1 MRLEEGNIKL
11 IDPKDTTLS
20 LIPDS
25 GIQFLDYSLDTTQ
38 CKSFKFHFLDV
49 EREVSSNETSATIKQ
64 FVHPVEEDKGEDE
77 SSYGDETYSSIY
89 SDGPKNTSPDAVYE
103 VSGKNALEVFDRQ
116 WLPIPYFRLTS
127 VSDVF
132 DNGPT
137 NWARLYIA
145 KPLESDPPGSPYRLV
160 IAFDTE
166 VLDRKPNRAYAGPE
180 EADATDPAIRF
191 AWLGDQIQQMNFASG
206 DWQHNWIKESYI
218 DGKKKKSPRFKGAD
232 DFDNT
237 GEPWA
242 HYEALLQSLQKI
254 FEFPTIN
261 LTDIYEQGKGVKNY
275 IDVDLILDIGNS
287 RTCGILSEQA
297 LDDDVTNIGKPA
309 ILELRDLSR
318 PELVVTEPFDSRV
331 EFFSA
336 SFGKSEF
343 ARRSGRPK
351 SRDAF
356 WWPSPIR
363 TGPEAAWLASLSNG
377 REGISGMS
385 SPKRYIWDE
394 AERPQNWI
402 NNRGRLSVEEMI
414 PPIRGRIPA
423 QLTVD
428 GKINKQGLGLEVRYS
443 RRAMYMLLVAEL
455 VSHAI
460 SQMNSVSHRMLRPN
474 SHVPRKLRKIFVTL
488 PSATP
493 AAERN
498 EIRRQIRSAIKLI
511 WNAFEWDIQGCPEP
525 MLEWDEATCA
535 QLVYLY
541 NELEYR
547 FQSFPREFFSI
558 VGKVREGQS
567 APSLRIAS
575 LDIGGGT
582 TDLMVM
588 EHQLYDEIITP
599 VQLFREGFRQAGD
612 DIVKQVIEALILP
625 ALVKHAKLQGIENA
639 AQLMNRY
646 FGGDSTGISTVDE
659 VRRALFVNQIL
670 IPAAIRLLQLHED
683 SDLRTHNQG
692 QSFQLE
698 EIIDELS
705 VRPEV
710 LRFIEDTVFKVER
723 DSFSIDDI
731 VLHMDTREI
740 AGVIQ
745 SVIGRALDDI
755 CDVVRA
761 FDCDILLLTGRPSAL
776 PAIKD
781 RVISNV
787 AVPPDRVVPM
797 YGYRVG
803 GWYSFR
809 SDSGTIDDPK
819 TTASVGALLC
829 HLCQGR
835 YASFVFQSEQLQY
848 KSTANYIGK
857 MDPKGLIST
866 QDVFEEEVDA
876 SDPSSSAF
884 TVSMTSKLDIGYRQ
898 LPIER
903 WVTAQIYHV
912 FYKDDE
918 TARRIAQPIKLI
930 FERKHIEDSSVNQRY
945 LDEEEKSTDFNLEQ
959 FKITEQVDRRGD
971 SIPKRDIGL
980 RMQTVKSVDK
990 QESGYWLDTGI
1001 LATTDL
1007 MDDGFHDA

>member
-11 IDPKDTTLS
+11 LDPKETTLS

-25 GIQFLDYSLDTTQ
+25 GIQFLDYLVDTAK
-38 CKSFKFHFLDV
+38 CKSLKFHFLDL
-49 EREVSSNETSATIKQ
+49 EQEINSSETSSTIKQ
-64 FVHPVEEDKGEDE
+64 FVHPVQTNTNEDE
-77 SSYGDETYSSIY
+77 QSYREETYSSIY
-89 SDGPKNTSPDAVYE
+89 SDGPKDVVDNVYQVSP
-103 VSGKNALEVFDRQ
+103 KNAFEVFDRQ

-127 VSDVF
+127 VSDVY

-137 NWARLYIA
+137 NWARVYLA
-145 KPLESDPPGSPYRLV
+145 KPLESDPPNSPYRMI

-166 VLDRKPNRAYAGPE
+166 ILERRPNRPYAGPE
-180 EADATDPAIRF
+180 KADAQDPAIRF
-191 AWLGDQIQQMNFASG
+191 AWLGDLAQQMTFASG
-206 DWQHNWIKESYI
+206 SWQHNWILASFLE
-218 DGKKKKSPRFKGAD
+218 GKKKKNPRFAGVENLD
-232 DFDNT
+232 YR

-242 HYEALLQSLQKI
+242 CYAVLLQSLQEV
-254 FEFPTIN
+254 FEFPTIS
-261 LTDIYEQGKGVKNY
+261 LTDIYDEDRGVKSH

-297 LDDDVTNIGKPA
+297 LDDDVANIGKPA

-363 TGPEAAWLASLSNG
+363 TGPEAAWLASLSSG
-377 REGISGMS
+377 REGVSGMS
-385 SPKRYIWDE
+385 SPKRYVWDK

-402 NNRGRLSVEEMI
+402 NNRAQLPVDQQL

-428 GKINKQGLGLEVRYS
+428 GRINEQGMGLEVRYS
-443 RRAMYMLLVAEL
+443 RRAMYMLLVTEL
-455 VSHAI
+455 VSHSI
-460 SQMNSVSHRMLRPN
+460 TQMNSVSHRMLRQN
-474 SHVPRKLRKIFVTL
+474 SNLPRRLRKIFVTL

-493 AAERN
+493 AVER
-498 EIRRQIRSAIKLI
+498 IQIRYQIESAIRLI
-511 WNAFEWDIQGCPEP
+511 WKAFEWDLNDRPVP

-567 APSLRIAS
+567 SPSLKIAS

-588 EHQLYDEIITP
+588 EHQLHDEIITP

-612 DIVKQVIEALILP
+612 DIVKQIIEALILP
-625 ALVKHAKLQGIENA
+625 ALVKYAKTQGIENA
-639 AQLMNRY
+639 AQLINRY

-659 VRRALFVNQIL
+659 VRRTLFVNQVL
-670 IPAAIRLLQLHED
+670 IPAAIRLLQLHEG
-683 SDLRTHNQG
+683 SDLRSHNQDK
-692 QSFQLE
+692 SFRLE
-698 EIIDELS
+698 EILDELS
-705 VRPEV
+705 VKEEV
-710 LRFIEDTVFKVER
+710 LRFIEKTVFKTE
-723 DSFSIDDI
+723 DESFSIGNI
-731 VLHMDTREI
+731 VLHMETREI

-761 FDCDILLLTGRPSAL
+761 YDCDVLLLTGRPSAL
-776 PAIKD
+776 PAVKD
-781 RVISNV
+781 RIISNV

-809 SDSGTIDDPK
+809 SDSGQIDDPK

-857 MDPKGLIST
+857 MAPKGLISNH
-866 QDVFEEEVDA
+866 DVFKEEVD
-876 SDPSSSAF
+876 SDDPSYSTFKVA
-884 TVSMTSKLDIGYRQ
+884 MTSKLDIGYRQ

-903 WVTAQIYHV
+903 WVTSQIYHV
-912 FYKDDE
+912 SYKDDE
-918 TARRIAQPIKLI
+918 TARRIPQPVQLTV
-930 FERKHIEDSSVNQRY
+930 ERRHIEDNSVKKSY
-945 LDEEEKSTDFNLEQ
+945 FDEEELSTDFNLEE
-959 FKITEQVDRRGD
+959 FEVVNIVDAKNNPVSR
-971 SIPKRDIGL
+971 KDICQ
-980 RMQTVKSVDK
+980 RMQTVKSIDK

-1001 LATTDL
+1001 LVTTDL